1 MRGLAPDA
9 NFGEYMAMAHGELP
23 DMSILGP
30 REPVEH
36 LVRLAP

>member
-1 MRGLAPDA
+1 
-9 NFGEYMAMAHGELP
+9 MAHGELP

-36 LVRLAP
+36 LVRLAI